1 MKPWLSYYY
10 KYPSYC
16 YLSKT
21 IRFIRQ
27 LKIKKQ
33 LQTLIFSISEL
44 KPWMNRKEMINSWQI
59 NFPPNFNWEVII
71 FNLASYSKRPLPGMA
86 SKNFPDS
93 YFEEDLPRQALWDVT
108 LV

>member
-10 KYPSYC
+10 KYPSCCC

-33 LQTLIFSISEL
+33 LQTLIFSIAEL
-44 KPWMNRKEMINSWQI
+44 NGLSTEMINSWQI
-59 NFPPNFNWEVII
+59 NFPPKIGSEVII
-71 FNLASYSKRPLPGMA
+71 FKLASYSKRPLPGMA
-86 SKNFPDS
+86 SKNF
-93 YFEEDLPRQALWDVT
+93 R
-108 LV
+108 